1 MNSRYLANKSV
12 VNLWF
17 YIRDP
22 EQTNVEGRFR
32 GGGAL
37 KKCFFYYP
45 EGLLLQIATAFLLQS
60 AIGTTKCGRTPS
72 SWVTTVVASGLPQ
85 FAPAPTPAE
94 KGDWW
99 DHS

>member
-1 MNSRYLANKSV
+1 MILYKRSR
-12 VNLWF
+12 
-17 YIRDP
+17 
-22 EQTNVEGRFR
+22 TNERR
-32 GGGAL
+32 RKISGGGGGL

-45 EGLLLQIATAFLLQS
+45 EGLLLQIATAFLLLQS
-60 AIGTTKCGRTPS
+60 AIGTTKCDRTPS